1 MEEVTMKII
10 NEDQKQNGSILC
22 NLSFNLL
29 KLITSYYKFFE

>member
-29 KLITSYYKFFE
+29 NFRY